1 MYTKMEARVLVVV
14 LAAVFSVSAQT
25 DVGEKRN
32 IRLIDRI
39 KSQGYPAELHQVTT
53 NDGYV
58 LSLHRIPHGRDASPG
73 PRPVVFVMHG
83 LMSASSHFV
92 YLGPEYAIAYNLAD
106 AGYDVWMG
114 NQRGN
119 IYSRQHVSLNPN
131 DSKEK
136 LEFFDYSWEDVGT
149 IDLPAMIDYA
159 LAFTGQEKLHYI
171 GHSQGGTVF
180 LVLASMNPEYSNK
193 KIASAHLLAGVGYME
208 NFPFAPLRRLSEFG
222 SILYTLG
229 NRLGIV
235 EISFDALRRPEAQQ
249 TIEQNGLVDYCA
261 GDEEYKA
268 FCETIG
274 VPYLMGDRLSL
285 ADIPDMGGSSLK
297 QLAHFAQN
305 IKDGLF
311 RRWDY
316 GPLTNLRVYRTL
328 TPPSFDLSK
337 ITVDVTMHYSLRDIL
352 VHETDVLAMA
362 AVMPNTKVR
371 KIERDTFR
379 HEEYIFAKDSKE
391 LVNDYI
397 IEALNQ
403 F

>member
-1 MYTKMEARVLVVV
+1 MLLGVM
-14 LAAVFSVSAQT
+14 SVSAQT
-25 DVGEKRN
+25 DVVESRN
-32 IRLIDRI
+32 NRFIERI
-39 KSQGYPAELHQVTT
+39 KWQGYPAELHQVTT
-53 NDGYV
+53 KDGYV
-58 LSLHRIPHGRDASPG
+58 LSLHRIPHGRDGSPG

-92 YLGPEYAIAYNLAD
+92 YMDPEYAIAYNLAD

-119 IYSRQHVSLNPN
+119 RYSRQHISLNPD

-180 LVLASMNPEYSNK
+180 LVLSSMNPEYSNK

-208 NFPFAPLRRLSEFG
+208 NFPSARLRRLSDFG
-222 SILYTLG
+222 SIIHTWG
-229 NRLGIV
+229 TRLGIV
-235 EISFDALRRPEAQQ
+235 EISSDALRRSEKQ
-249 TIEQNGLVDYCA
+249 TIEQNGVVDYCA

-274 VPYLMGDRLSL
+274 VPYLMGDRLTL
-285 ADIPDMGGSSLK
+285 PVMPEMGGCSLK
-297 QLAHFAQN
+297 QLAHFGQN

-316 GPLTNLRVYRTL
+316 GPLTNLRVYRSL

-337 ITVDVTMHYSLRDIL
+337 ITVNVTMHYSLSDSVL
-352 VHETDVLAMA
+352 HEIDVLAMA
-362 AVMPNTKVR
+362 AVMSNTKVR
-371 KIERDTFR
+371 KIEKDTFK
-379 HEEYIFAKDSKE
+379 HEDYIFAKDSKE

>member
-1 MYTKMEARVLVVV
+1 MEAPVLVVV
-14 LAAVFSVSAQT
+14 LAAALSVSAQT
-25 DVGEKRN
+25 DIRETRN

-53 NDGYV
+53 IDGYV
-58 LSLHRIPHGRDASPG
+58 LSLHRIPYGRGGSPG

-83 LMSASSHFV
+83 LLSASSHF
-92 YLGPEYAIAYNLAD
+92 LHMGPEYAIAYNLAD

-119 IYSRQHVSLNPN
+119 RYSREHVSLNPN
-131 DSKEK
+131 DAKEK
-136 LEFFDYSWEDVGT
+136 LEFFDFSWEDVGT

-193 KIASAHLLAGVGYME
+193 KIASAHLLAGVGFME
-208 NFPFAPLRRLSEFG
+208 NFPFAPLRRLSDFAN
-222 SILYTLG
+222 IIYTLG
-229 NRLGIV
+229 TRLGIV
-235 EISFDALRRPEAQQ
+235 EISFDALRRSARQ
-249 TIEQNGLVDYCA
+249 TIEQNGVVDYCA
-261 GDEEYKA
+261 GDDEYKA
-268 FCETIG
+268 FCETTG
-274 VPYLMGDRLSL
+274 VPYLMGNRLTL
-285 ADIPDMGGSSLK
+285 PVIPDMGGSSLK
-297 QLAHFAQN
+297 QIVHFGQN
-305 IKDGLF
+305 IKDGRF

-337 ITVDVTMHYSLRDIL
+337 ITVDVTMHYSLSDIVL
-352 VHETDVLAMA
+352 HEIDVLAMA
-362 AVMPNTKVR
+362 AVMPNTKAR
-371 KIERDTFR
+371 KIERNTFR
-379 HEEYIFAKDSKE
+379 HEDYIFSKDSKE

-397 IEALNQ
+397 IEALHQ
-403 F
+403 FLV

>member
-1 MYTKMEARVLVVV
+1 MEARVLVVV
-14 LAAVFSVSAQT
+14 LAAVLSVSAQN
-25 DVGEKRN
+25 DVGERRN
-32 IRLIDRI
+32 NRLIDRI

-58 LSLHRIPHGRDASPG
+58 LSLHRIPHGRDGSPG

-83 LMSASSHFV
+83 LMSTSSHFLH
-92 YLGPEYAIAYNLAD
+92 LGPEYAIAYNLAD

-119 IYSRQHVSLNPN
+119 RYSREHVSLNP
-131 DSKEK
+131 DDAEEK

-180 LVLASMNPEYSNK
+180 LVLASMDPEYSNK

-208 NFPFAPLRRLSEFG
+208 NFPFPPLRRLSDSA
-222 SILYTLG
+222 SILYSLG
-229 NRLGIV
+229 TRMGIV
-235 EISFDALRRPEAQQ
+235 EISFDALRRSESQ
-249 TIEQNGLVDYCA
+249 TIEQDGVVDYCA
-261 GDEEYKA
+261 GDEEYKT
-268 FCETIG
+268 FCEMIG
-274 VPYLMGDRLSL
+274 VPYLMADRLTL
-285 ADIPDMGGSSLK
+285 PAIPEMGGSSLK
-297 QLAHFAQN
+297 QLAHYAQN

-316 GPLTNLRVYRTL
+316 GLLTNLRVYRSL

-337 ITVDVTMHYSLRDIL
+337 VTVDVTMHYSLSDIL
-352 VHETDVLAMA
+352 LHEIDVLAMA
-362 AVMPNTKVR
+362 ATMPNTKAR

-379 HEEYIFAKDSKE
+379 HVDYIFSKDSKE